1 MCDKADNRCFFVSDF
16 VCDWYKSQEMSGRVI
31 PEDSLMLIYSLNRL
45 KIKKCVMK
53 LLMIVWQQIV
63 DAFPGGLL

>member
-1 MCDKADNRCFFVSDF
+1 MSD
-16 VCDWYKSQEMSGRVI
+16 RVI
-31 PEDSLMLIYSLNRL
+31 PEDSLMLIYLLNRL

-53 LLMIVWQQIV
+53 LLMIVRQQIV